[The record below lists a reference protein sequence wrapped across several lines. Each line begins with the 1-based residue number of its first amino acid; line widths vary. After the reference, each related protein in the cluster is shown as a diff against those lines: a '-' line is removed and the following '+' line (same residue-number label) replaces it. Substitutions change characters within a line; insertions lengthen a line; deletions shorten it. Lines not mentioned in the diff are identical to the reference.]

1 MADRF
6 PLIVNTGHDQIQEL
20 PSGDNLNLSNNS
32 IVGVGTVT
40 ATTVNATTFV
50 GDGSGLTGV
59 ASTDNIRTN
68 TNATF
73 LQNVNVSG
81 TVTATSYSGSGANL
95 TSLPAANLTGDLPA
109 ISGAN
114 LTGIS
119 AGMTLVGVTTVGAT
133 GGSPTSFEFT
143 SLDPDSLYYMN
154 GWLRLASTGAQFLAQ
169 AQMRQVHDNN
179 FYNFGDLSAYES
191 STKTMNTDYGN
202 QSSSYWYFYNN
213 YTLSNELWFDMTIS
227 TYTYPWVR
235 VNYGGGRQSYTTT
248 WGSGN
253 GAWTS
258 NASGMRIEGIKLYN
272 SYGSGYNQPTRV
284 HLYKL
289 QTTGVGTHY

>member
-6 PLIVNTGHDQIQEL
+6 PLIANTGHSQIQEL

-40 ATTVNATTFV
+40 ATSFV
-50 GDGSGLTGV
+50 GDGSALTGV

-95 TSLPAANLTGDLPA
+95 TSLPAANLTGTLPA

-119 AGMTLVGVTTVGAT
+119 AGMTLVGVTTIAPGITTVTAIDFT
-133 GGSPTSFEFT
+133 G
-143 SLDPDSLYYMN
+143 LDPDSFYHVN
-154 GWLRLASTGAQFLAQ
+154 GFLRLQSNGAQFLARGQ
-169 AQMRQVHDNN
+169 FRELGGT
-179 FYNFGDLSAYES
+179 FYDFGGYSAYEF

-202 QSSSYWYFYNN
+202 QSSSEWYVYNN
-213 YTLSNELWFDMTIS
+213 YTPPQEYWFDATFS
-227 TYTYPWVR
+227 THVYPWIR
-235 VNYGGGRQSYTTT
+235 INYGGADNGYTTT
-248 WGSGN
+248 W
-253 GAWTS
+253 
-258 NASGMRIEGIKLYN
+258 ASGTGVFYNNMSTTRMEGIRFYN
-272 SYGSGYNQPTRV
+272 NSSYYYQSPTRV

-289 QTTGVGTHY
+289 QTVV

>member
-6 PLIVNTGHDQIQEL
+6 PLIANTGHSQIQEI

-32 IVGVGTVT
+32 IVGVTTVT
-40 ATTVNATTFV
+40 ATSFV
-50 GDGSGLTGV
+50 GDGSALTGV

-95 TSLPAANLTGDLPA
+95 TSLPAANLTGTLPA

-119 AGMTLVGVTTVGAT
+119 AGLTLVGVTTISPGNTSTTSIDFT
-133 GGSPTSFEFT
+133 G
-143 SLDPDSLYYMN
+143 LDPDSYYYM
-154 GWLRLASTGAQFLAQ
+154 TGYVRYGQGTGPQFLVKAQFREISGNTLT
-169 AQMRQVHDNN
+169 DFNSGSS
-179 FYNFGDLSAYES
+179 YEAY
-191 STKTMNTDYGN
+191 TKTFNTDYGN

-213 YTLSNELWFDMTIS
+213 YSAPQDVWFNMWWS
-227 TYTYPWVR
+227 TFTYPWIGVR
-235 VNYGGGRQSYTTT
+235 YGGVGSGYGSY

-253 GAWTS
+253 GSWHS
-258 NASGMRIEGIKLYN
+258 NAGTTKIEGIRIYN
-272 SYGSGYNQPTRV
+272 SSGYYYTSPTRI
-284 HLYKL
+284 HLYKY
-289 QTTGVGTHY
+289 QVTT